1 MRFVILFLMCL
12 VAVDSFAQDE
22 IFGRRYQFYE
32 DMDVFPEPQRIEF
45 YQRERVQLDF
55 HITRDNQPVDF
66 SDPDDFAVWEVV
78 TITNP
83 YTAYIVMTATVVNAT
98 GGVVRFNVSP
108 EEAMIPED
116 DYDGFVRLFNRNIN
130 TIDDMGV
137 IQRQN
142 VRVRRTPPSEG
153 LNFVGPI
160 WWDRYDPN
168 QLVIDDLVVNT
179 FETLSF
185 TMNGETIFSL
195 PEAPEYELKGAS
207 SSYNTSPKYSL
218 VANGTGL
225 VFTIKPIAGLDG
237 ITLIESNGTVVI
249 SGNATQSVYQFF
261 PQQSHNRA
269 RLYVRQGSSPTV
281 ISPLD
286 VPTNSTYPA
295 LSSDGTN
302 IFWASG
308 IPVADSEFFAGQPP
322 EYYENFQLM
331 TNIPVYNAGTLVP
344 FVGDDID
351 GFEGGSNVSVSI
363 IGKADPLNPTQTI
376 SVLRFDVAGGLG
388 TNVDAILTREN
399 TWTKLNKFNG
409 GLEVANRIR
418 MTGYA
423 NNAGLYSSV
432 GIGGSNIVAQG
443 SYSTVIG
450 GRDSSATGIDSIAGG
465 RGAQSRGANSLAMLQ
480 GALAGDSHAVAIG
493 FGNLARGSGS
503 AAVGGQ
509 NNDVLNAAYAFG
521 GTYNE
526 MKGGNN
532 WAFGNRTYSDYNFVY
547 MFGDGAQNNPL
558 RATRDRSFVLS
569 SFSTNSFIPKYFVGI
584 NTNAPLYTNVVLEAR
599 GGPVVFESIVFPDG
613 STFTNANFGSGNA
626 SLTSAWAVLYS
637 DGQTNSISLPL
648 GVSNSVLV
656 SQGPNAAPKFVT
668 DGLGGGTITSIT
680 ADVNYFVVAGSTGP
694 STVISLNDTA
704 ATNLWKASEAY
715 SWGNHST
722 QGYATGTPLYA
733 FTETDPVWTSEKS
746 LYATGTPLY
755 TFTET
760 NWSLYPAKQNVNIG
774 GFSATNIIEVGF
786 STNNNT
792 EPAEGSVRWMEDF
805 ETVTVGL
812 HGNYKLPLGEASVY
826 PVINQSGGTI
836 SNGTLVSAAG
846 TLGNS
851 GKILIEPAFTS
862 SGMPSSRI
870 MGVVPESISDGDSGY
885 VVHFGRI
892 RGLNLTNYSE
902 GALLYADPDNP
913 GGFTTN
919 VPLAPKSKTLVALV
933 INNSENQGAMWVRP
947 TFGSSLANDE
957 LVNLGNLSE
966 NDVIVYDS
974 VAEAFTN
981 KTLGSLAFTNASFT
995 ASLSIESMS
1004 GSVTAS
1010 IQKVFLADTSS
1021 SDAFIYLPSAGST
1034 TGGIVS
1040 ARKMSQENY
1049 LYIVAGGSDLV
1060 QGVSTVG
1067 LTRIGNVI
1075 DVFSDGTTNW
1085 WLK

>member
-1 MRFVILFLMCL
+1 MRYIIAFLLSLFVMD
-12 VAVDSFAQDE
+12 ATAQE
-22 IFGRRYQFYE
+22 ALLGRRYQFYQ
-32 DMDVFPEPQRIEF
+32 DLDVFPEPQRIEF
-45 YQRERVQLDF
+45 YQRERVQMDF
-55 HITRDNQPVDF
+55 HVSRDNQPVDF
-66 SDPDDFAVWEVV
+66 SDPNDFAVWEVV

-108 EEAMIPED
+108 EEAMVPED
-116 DYDGFVRLFNRNIN
+116 DYDGFVRLFRRNIN
-130 TIDDMGV
+130 DIQDMGV

-168 QLVIDDLVVNT
+168 QLIIDDLVVNS

-185 TMNGETIFSL
+185 TMGGETIFSL
-195 PEAPEYELKGAS
+195 PKSDVYEMETAS
-207 SSYNTSPKYSL
+207 VSYNTSPKYSL
-218 VANGTGL
+218 LQVGTGL
-225 VFTIKPIAGLDG
+225 VWKLKPMAALDG
-237 ITLIESNGTVVI
+237 ISIVESNGAVVI
-249 SGNATQSVYQFF
+249 TGNATQSVYQFF
-261 PQQSHNRA
+261 PAQSHNRG
-269 RLYVRQGSSPTV
+269 RIYVRQGSSPSV
-281 ISPLD
+281 ITALD
-286 VPTNSTYPA
+286 VPTNAVTPA

-302 IFWASG
+302 IFWSSG
-308 IPVADSEFFAGQPP
+308 VPVPDSPLFDGKPP
-322 EYYENFQLM
+322 AYYENFQLM
-331 TNIPVYNAGTLVP
+331 TNIPVYNAGALVP
-344 FVGDDID
+344 LLGDDID
-351 GFEGGSNVSVSI
+351 GFEAGDNVAFTI
-363 IGKADPLNPTQTI
+363 TGKTDPLNPTQSI
-376 SVLRFDVAGGLG
+376 SVLRVDVSGTLG
-388 TNVDAILTREN
+388 TNVDALLTREN
-399 TWTKLNKFNG
+399 EWLKVNDFTA
-409 GLEVANRIR
+409 GLEV
-418 MTGYA
+418 
-423 NNAGLYSSV
+423 NNKILMRGLAFNQGLHSSV
-432 GIGGSNIVAQG
+432 GIGGSNILAQG
-443 SYSTVIG
+443 AYSTVVG
-450 GRDSSATGIDSIAGG
+450 GRDSRAQGIDSIAGG
-465 RGAQSRGANSLAMLQ
+465 RGAQAQGANSLALMQ
-480 GALAGDSHAVAIG
+480 NALAGDVNAVAIG

-532 WAFGNRTYSDYNFVY
+532 WAFGNRTFSDKDFVY
-547 MFGDGAQNNPL
+547 MFGDGQQNFPL
-558 RATRDRSFVLS
+558 RAARDRSFILS
-569 SFSTNSFIPKYFVGI
+569 SFSSNAVNPKYFVGI

-599 GGPVVFESIVFPDG
+599 GGPSVFESIVFPDG

-637 DGQTNSISLPL
+637 DGQINSVSLPL

-656 SQGPNAAPKFVT
+656 SQGPNAAPKFIA
-668 DGLGGGTITSIT
+668 DGLGGGTITSVT
-680 ADVNYFVVAGSTGP
+680 ADVNYFVVTGEAGP
-694 STVISLNDTA
+694 AVNISFTA
-704 ATNLWKASEAY
+704 TTATNLWKGEQAY

-733 FTETDPVWTSEKS
+733 FTET
-746 LYATGTPLY
+746 
-755 TFTET
+755 
-760 NWSLYPAKQNVNIG
+760 NWSVYPAKQNVNIG
-774 GFSATNIIEVGF
+774 GFSATNILEVGF

-792 EPAEGSVRWMEDF
+792 APEEGSVRWMEDF

-812 HGNYKLPLGEASVY
+812 HGGYKLPLGEASVY
-826 PVINQSGGTI
+826 PVINQSGDTI
-836 SNGTLVSAAG
+836 AKGTLVSAAG

-902 GALLYADPDNP
+902 GAFLYADPDNP

-919 VPLAPKSKTLVALV
+919 VPLAPKSKSLIALV
-933 INNSENQGAMWVRP
+933 INNSENGAMWVRP
-947 TFGSSLANDE
+947 SLGSSLRDDE
-957 LVNLGNLSE
+957 LVNLGNLSD

-974 VAEAFTN
+974 ASSSFTN
-981 KTLGSLAFTNASFT
+981 KTLGDLAFTNISFTPSLDVEYVSGSFT
-995 ASLSIESMS
+995 AS
-1004 GSVTAS
+1004 VAS
-1010 IQKVFLADTSS
+1010 ILLVDTSS
-1021 SDAFIYLPSAGST
+1021 SDALIYLPSASST
-1034 TGGIVS
+1034 TGGVVS
-1040 ARKMSQENY
+1040 ARKMNQENN
-1049 LYIVAGGSDLV
+1049 LYVVASGSDLV

-1067 LTRIGNVI
+1067 LTRAGNVI